1 MSPVSRDL
9 RSTDCRLSK
18 TCSVLLNIR
27 VNDDNALFSLE
38 KWTLETWAQHLAR
51 VDDNVVYTI
60 FKYMNVDN
68 RIGAG
73 AISAS
78 AGVRVITMVGRRSA
92 TSWRSY
98 GYVDIDEIQIKNV
111 SKSGIPRRDAPRADR
126 GDSRKCSRI
135 RTMWA

>member
-1 MSPVSRDL
+1 VSPVSRDL

-68 RIGAG
+68 RIGSRG
-73 AISAS
+73 DFPL
-78 AGVRVITMVGRRSA
+78 GRRASHHHGG
-92 TSWRSY
+92 S
-98 GYVDIDEIQIKNV
+98 
-111 SKSGIPRRDAPRADR
+111 SKRNELAVLRLCRYR
-126 GDSRKCSRI
+126 
-135 RTMWA
+135 